1 MNARVGT
8 TVVAAAA
15 AVLAVLT
22 AGCNRQTTQQ
32 AALPPQQA
40 AAQQTFSADE
50 YQPQELKRYH
60 YPGMSYRDP
69 FIPLSG
75 EKLARARLGLTKEAV
90 VPGLGMLS
98 LKGIIKDSKD
108 EIALFSSPQGSY
120 LLVNGSMYDNQ
131 NRKVPGMTG
140 RIVLSRREVV
150 LTLGGDSK
158 TYALPEQYQ

>member
-1 MNARVGT
+1 MNSR
-8 TVVAAAA
+8 TVTVLNAVAIT
-15 AVLAVLT
+15 AVLYT
-22 AGCNRQTTQQ
+22 GCAQQGTQSVSTP
-32 AALPPQQA
+32 PPQT
-40 AAQQTFSADE
+40 AAQFTLNADE
-50 YQPQELKRYH
+50 YKPQEIKRYY

-98 LKGIIKDSKD
+98 LKGIVKDNKD
-108 EIALFSSPQGSY
+108 DIALFSSPQGSY
-120 LLVNGSMYDNQ
+120 LLVNGAMYDNQ
-131 NRKVPGMTG
+131 NRRVPGMSG

-150 LTLGGDSK
+150 LTLAGDSK